1 MKFPKEKARLIQ
13 IIKDYKKNNDYDAI
27 IMKKDEIML
36 IVGELGDTAVI
47 DDLLMSMFM
56 QNCYD
61 DIIILGEELNKKGY
75 ESWTELYY
83 LLLSCLGNLDI
94 FYGMSLINRSTILN
108 DAVIKEYYSEDG
120 SNYLNILLTN
130 KITVIE
136 KTVLILVNFIIGLF
150 ITIKSKVVITKEFL
164 AIDFFALLDTLY
176 EFGNSE
182 EVIKELTDKI
192 KMMFFPEV

>member
-36 IVGELGDTAVI
+36 IVDELGDTAVI

-56 QNCYD
+56 QNRYD

>member
-27 IMKKDEIML
+27 IMKKDDIML
-36 IVGELGDTAVI
+36 LVDELDDTAVI

-56 QNCYD
+56 QTHYD

-136 KTVLILVNFIIGLF
+136 KIVLILVNFIIGLF

>member
-56 QNCYD
+56 QNRYD

-136 KTVLILVNFIIGLF
+136 KIVLILVNFIIGLF

>member
-27 IMKKDEIML
+27 IMKKDDIML
-36 IVGELGDTAVI
+36 LVDELDDTAVI

-56 QNCYD
+56 QNRYD

-94 FYGMSLINRSTILN
+94 SYGMSLINRSTILN

-136 KTVLILVNFIIGLF
+136 KIVLILVNFIIGLF

>member
-36 IVGELGDTAVI
+36 IVDELGDTAVI

-56 QNCYD
+56 QTHYD

-136 KTVLILVNFIIGLF
+136 KIVLILVNFIIGLF

>member
-27 IMKKDEIML
+27 IMKKDDIML
-36 IVGELGDTAVI
+36 LVDELDDTAVI

-56 QNCYD
+56 QTHYD

>member
-36 IVGELGDTAVI
+36 IVDELGDTAVI

-56 QNCYD
+56 QNRYD

-136 KTVLILVNFIIGLF
+136 KIVLILVNFIIGLF